1 MSIEPEN
8 IDLRLSLEIDRGAI
22 GAQRISVRIEG
33 HGPLAAQAAARM
45 VAVFERASA
54 DALGASAAQPILATA
69 EVVRPVVESA
79 VPAAPAASRI
89 SDAVAESAA
98 GPAPADR
105 SAPPEQS
112 TQPRPIPW
120 FRRAR
125 ARISGGIGI
134 VLFGLAVL
142 VPLLVPPEMRREIL
156 PMPIA
161 FGLVGALSLFSS
173 MLPEPAPKSAGA
185 AGAARAVA
193 PAAEKNR
200 RTSVGSGAPAS
211 PSRRVTGIG
220 FGVLFVVGGLTAPFV
235 LAGSSADDRFL
246 MMLGFAPIAAIGA
259 FLIWIF
265 TRKPVASP
273 AAAVRRS
280 GPASMPA
287 PQMTSALTALAVMLA
302 IVVLLVILA
311 TVMQAL

>member
-1 MSIEPEN
+1 MSIEPES

-22 GAQRISVRIEG
+22 GTQRISVRVEG
-33 HGPLAAQAAARM
+33 HGALAAQAAARILD
-45 VAVFERASA
+45 VFERASA
-54 DALGASAAQPILATA
+54 DALGASTAQPLLTAA
-69 EVVRPVVESA
+69 EVVRPVAES
-79 VPAAPAASRI
+79 AAPAEPVASQV
-89 SDAVAESAA
+89 SDAVAESVA
-98 GPAPADR
+98 GPAPVER
-105 SAPPEQS
+105 TAPMEQS

-125 ARISGGIGI
+125 ARIAGGIGV

-161 FGLVGALSLFSS
+161 FGLVGALSLFSAI
-173 MLPEPAPKSAGA
+173 LPEPAPKSAGA
-185 AGAARAVA
+185 VSAARVVD
-193 PAAEKNR
+193 PAAEKR
-200 RTSVGSGAPAS
+200 RRASVGSGAPAS
-211 PSRRVTGIG
+211 ASRRVAGIG
-220 FGVLFVVGGLTAPFV
+220 FGVLFVVGGLVAPFV

-246 MMLGFAPIAAIGA
+246 MMLGFAPIAAIGT

-265 TRKPVASP
+265 TRKPAAAP
-273 AAAVRRS
+273 ALAVRRS
-280 GPASMPA
+280 DTTSMPA
-287 PQMTSALTALAVMLA
+287 LQMTSALTALAVMLA